1 MTDRRRTLHVPR
13 RSTSNV
19 TNVNEGPSLSFDE
32 GTSVNVAENT
42 AAGTVIA
49 TAAGTDPDAERHTDL
64 IPWQTD
70 SPFAIDSATGK
81 ISIKDASV
89 FDFEGDSIPHF
100 GRSHRDRRR
109 RTLHVPRR
117 STINVTNVNE
127 GPSLSFDEGTSVNVA
142 ENTAAGTVIAT
153 AAGTDPDA
161 GDTLTYSVAD
171 DSPFAIDSAT
181 GEISI
186 KDASV
191 FDFEG
196 DSIPTSVEVTV
207 TDADGLSTSQTLDIT
222 SPTSTKDRLPWM
234 MSSAP
239 QPSLMAKPST

>member
-1 MTDRRRTLHVPR
+1 MTDADGL
-13 RSTSNV
+13 STSQTLDINV

-49 TAAGTDPDAERHTDL
+49 TAAGTDPDAGDTLTYSVAD
-64 IPWQTD
+64 D

-89 FDFEGDSIPHF
+89 FDFEGDSIPTSVEVTVTDAD
-100 GRSHRDRRR
+100 GLSTSQ
-109 RTLHVPRR
+109 TLD
-117 STINVTNVNE
+117 INVTNVNE

-207 TDADGLSTSQTLDIT
+207 TDADGPLHVPDARHQRHQRQ
-222 SPTSTKDRLPWM
+222 PKDRRSHLMKALP
-234 MSSAP
+234 
-239 QPSLMAKPST
+239 